1 MGIGM
6 SGEKVKVNACSGYR
20 GEEAPRKITLH
31 GKEIEVVK
39 ILSRWIEEGSEDR
52 TTQRFFKVKGSD
64 GSIHEIY
71 YDEKKMEWFLKA
83 ED

>member
-1 MGIGM
+1 M
-6 SGEKVKVNACSGYR
+6 SEEKVKVIAYSGYR
-20 GEEAPRKITLH
+20 GEEAPREITLND
-31 GKEIEVVK
+31 KKIEVVK
-39 ILSRWIEEGSEDR
+39 ILSRWIEEGSENG
-52 TTQRFFKVKGSD
+52 TTKRFFRVKGSD